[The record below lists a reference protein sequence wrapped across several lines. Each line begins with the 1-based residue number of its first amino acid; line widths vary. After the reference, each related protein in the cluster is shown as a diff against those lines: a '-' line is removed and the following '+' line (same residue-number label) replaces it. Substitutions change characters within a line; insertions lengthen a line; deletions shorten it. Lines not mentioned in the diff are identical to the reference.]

1 MLDGARLYA
10 ITPDAPPDRIEA
22 LVGAVL
28 RGGADVVQLR
38 HKTLARGALLTLAE
52 RLRALTR
59 TAGAVFIVNDHVDIA
74 LLAEADGVHL
84 GDDDLSLAAARR
96 LAGPG
101 LLIGASANTPAT
113 ARAAVDAGADHLGCG
128 PVFATP
134 IKAAK
139 LAIGPE
145 GVAEVTAAVAI
156 PVFAIG
162 GIDASNL
169 PLLRAAGLRRACVI
183 RALSDAEDPEAAA
196 RSLRALLA

>member
-10 ITPDAPPDRIEA
+10 ITPDAPPDRIES

-59 TAGAVFIVNDHVDIA
+59 VSGAVFIVNDHVDIA

-84 GDDDLSLAAARR
+84 GDDDLSLEAARR

-101 LLIGASANTPAT
+101 FLIGASANTPGR
-113 ARAAVDAGADHLGCG
+113 ARAAVAAGADHLGCG
-128 PVFATP
+128 PAFATP
-134 IKAAK
+134 IKAARP
-139 LAIGPE
+139 AIGPA
-145 GVAEVTAAVAI
+145 GVAAVTAAVAI

-169 PLLRAAGLRRACVI
+169 PFLIAAGLRRVCVI
-183 RALSDAEDPEAAA
+183 RALSEADDPEAAA